1 MVTVVRQLLDAGYT
15 EDSPVAIVYRVGWP
29 DEQVIRGTLADI
41 AEKVRAAKITL
52 QALIMVGQAVDPDL
66 LKPVAAGANGASSS
80 HLYSSTY
87 THLYRRGQIGAPY
100 TDAERDAGS

>member
-1 MVTVVRQLLDAGYT
+1 LT
-15 EDSPVAIVYRVGWP
+15 
-29 DEQVIRGTLADI
+29 DI